1 MQQLEQFLAF
11 VIENKELL
19 ATFLVTL
26 LTILKLTS
34 WGRSESAALDTVIEA
49 VERVDDKKVN
59 RQVAT
64 RQAHLNTAVQD
75 ALDYAVS
82 KVDPKKETATVA
94 ARVAR
99 EVLRGFF
106 PPKK

>member
-1 MQQLEQFLAF
+1 M
-11 VIENKELL
+11 

-26 LTILKLTS
+26 VTILKLTS
-34 WGRSESAALDTVIEA
+34 WGRSEAAALDAVIEA
-49 VERVDDKKVN
+49 VERVDDKKVK
-59 RQVAT
+59 RQVAA

-99 EVLRGFF
+99 EVLRGFL
-106 PPKK
+106 PPRK